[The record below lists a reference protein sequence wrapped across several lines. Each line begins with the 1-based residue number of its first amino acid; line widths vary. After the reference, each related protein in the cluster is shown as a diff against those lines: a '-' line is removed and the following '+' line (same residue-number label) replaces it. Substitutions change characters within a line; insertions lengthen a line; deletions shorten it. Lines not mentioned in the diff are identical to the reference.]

1 MTQLADAKILAAN
14 RIFAGLSETMLD
26 AIALELEVMQ
36 CAPEQVIFREGDKG
50 DCMYLVS
57 EGAVCISKKGRLGN
71 QEILGFIEA
80 GNFFGEMALID
91 GHERSAQASAAG
103 NGAMLARMDEAA
115 FHRIL
120 QNAPTSLH
128 MNFLRSVVERLRGV
142 NSHFI
147 TELTRSERM
156 STVGTMA
163 NTIIHDLRNP
173 IQVIRSCSDVME
185 RRINEPLVGEMTRMI
200 NKSVANMMDM
210 IQELLDFARGQSNVA
225 LKKVSVQTLFEEL
238 DLRVVGLIPGKIPL
252 IKEVDCTADVMVDLG
267 RFVRLLVNLV
277 KNAVDAMPNGGVLW
291 LGARQEGNRVIF
303 KVSDTGCGIPED
315 LQVRIFEPFVTHGK
329 AKGTGLGLAIVKSV
343 VESHGGSISLQS
355 SAGIGTTF
363 EITLPLAA
371 A

>member
-1 MTQLADAKILAAN
+1 M
-14 RIFAGLSETMLD
+14 E
-26 AIALELEVMQ
+26 AIALELDVIH
-36 CAPEQVIFREGDKG
+36 CGPEQIIFREGDAG

-57 EGAVCISKKGRLGN
+57 EGAVRISKKGRMGN
-71 QEILGFIEA
+71 QETLGYIEA

-103 NGAMLARMDEAA
+103 DGAVLARMDEPA
-115 FHRIL
+115 FHNIL

-147 TELTRSERM
+147 TELTRAERM

-185 RRINEPLVGEMTRMI
+185 KRIAEPLVGEMTRMI

-225 LKKVSVQTLFEEL
+225 LRKVNVAALFEEL
-238 DLRVVGLIPGKIPL
+238 DMRLVGLISSKIPL
-252 IKEVDCTADVMVDLG
+252 IKEADCTADVMVDTG

-277 KNAVDAMPNGGVLW
+277 KNAVDAMPDGGVLW
-291 LGARQEGNRVIF
+291 LGARQEGDRVIF
-303 KVSDTGCGIPED
+303 KVSDTGCGIPEE
-315 LQVRIFEPFVTHGK
+315 LQARIFEPFVTHGK

-343 VESHGGSISLQS
+343 VESHNGSISLQS

-363 EITLPLAA
+363 EITLPVAA